1 MEWKKVK
8 ISEVKPNPE
17 NPRKISSD
25 KFEKL
30 VDSIKKFPEM
40 LELRPIVVNRD
51 MVVLGGNMRL
61 RACEKAG
68 LKEIPIVYAE
78 SLTPEQEREFVAKD
92 NISFGEFDW
101 EIIRADWDLEELSGW
116 GLDVPDF
123 SSEEQRYST
132 LVKSPLYEAK
142 NEKPLIKSLFDPSKH
157 DRLIEKINESAIDE
171 EMKGFLRVAASRHIV
186 FDYSKIAD
194 FYAHSE
200 KPVQELMEDSALV
213 IIDFKR
219 AIELGFVKLYE
230 TLSDLADGEE

>member
-1 MEWKKVK
+1 MEWKKAK

-68 LKEIPIVYAE
+68 LEEIPIVYAE
-78 SLTPEQEREFVAKD
+78 SLTPEQEREFVVKD
-92 NISFGEFDW
+92 NVSFGEFDW
-101 EIIRADWDLEELSGW
+101 EIIRADWDLGELSGW

-132 LVKSPLYEAK
+132 LVKSPVYEAK
-142 NEKPLIKSLFDPSKH
+142 NEKPLIKSLFDPAKH
-157 DRLIEKINESAIDE
+157 DRLIEKINESAIDGE
-171 EMKGFLRVAASRHIV
+171 TKEFLRLAASRHIV
-186 FDYSKIAD
+186 FNYAKIAD

-213 IIDFKR
+213 IIDFRR
-219 AIELGFVKLYE
+219 AIELGFVKLYD